1 MFTCSLLVKESLEG
15 IFLTNRRSVG
25 PCKTLETMVDFER
38 GAWLGSKT
46 SERSSGTSVMA
57 EGAIF
62 LFIRYV
68 DMDSVTAT
76 LRIIWTPTLPAGGP
90 LCIYSLTAHR
100 RLGHSWLPRAFT
112 SPEGDS
118 YLYSPNLCQKVCSF
132 LGRVLYLDRG
142 LPGRA
147 LRIGKTTWML
157 GSSAYQTLAPNASKN
172 CFLSALWDGRDSM
185 CWFDFRPHPR

>member
-68 DMDSVTAT
+68 DMDSSDFSQMY
-76 LRIIWTPTLPAGGP
+76 RKSR
-90 LCIYSLTAHR
+90 CN
-100 RLGHSWLPRAFT
+100 
-112 SPEGDS
+112 GDS
-118 YLYSPNLCQKVCSF
+118 ENNLDPHTPRGGSFMYLFSDRSSPT
-132 LGRVLYLDRG
+132 G
-142 LPGRA
+142 P
-147 LRIGKTTWML
+147 
-157 GSSAYQTLAPNASKN
+157 
-172 CFLSALWDGRDSM
+172 
-185 CWFDFRPHPR
+185 